1 MSELSGVVRLDLE
14 LSDEILSVIPT
25 DPFEQLN
32 LAKKITSMAIA
43 SKVSTLEAEVIE
55 LRQKLQEMEMCTH
68 ELESKAYR
76 YERDIREADSRFKIV
91 LHDNMNLTK
100 ERDSLTT
107 TVTNLNREMAK
118 LETFKRKLVQ
128 SLSNDDEIAPP
139 QTDSVDIK
147 TYDQSVPLSY
157 PDKSVD
163 MTHHPVEEAV
173 PIYTG
178 PRFSVSPWLTPQ
190 TNSTA
195 GSPKARTSG
204 WYPSTSSQQSS
215 AANSTPRGLPL
226 QAPRTP
232 RIDGKEFFRQQT
244 DSVDIKTYDQS
255 VPLSYPDK
263 SVDMTHHPVEEAV
276 PIYTGPRFSVSP
288 WLTPQ
293 TNSTAGSPKARTSG
307 WYPST
312 SSQQSSAA
320 NSTPRGLPLQ
330 APRTP
335 RIDGKEFFRQVRSRL
350 SYEQFKAFLATIK
363 ELNAQRQTREETL
376 RKADEIFGTENKD
389 LYLSMQGFL
398 NKNKS

>member
-1 MSELSGVVRLDLE
+1 MSGLSGVVRSDLE

-25 DPFEQLN
+25 DPFEQLK

-43 SKVSTLEAEVIE
+43 STVYTLEAEVVE

-76 YERDIREADSRFKIV
+76 YERDFREADSRLEIV

-100 ERDSLTT
+100 ERDSLVT

-118 LETFKRKLVQ
+118 FETFKRKLVQ

-147 TYDQSVPLSY
+147 TYDQSVPVSY
-157 PDKSVD
+157 PDKDQRTRFHHSYNESVD
-163 MTHHPVEEAV
+163 KTHHPVEEV

-178 PRFSVSPWLTPQ
+178 PKFSVSPWLTPQ
-190 TNSTA
+190 TNSTV

-204 WYPSTSSQQSS
+204 WYPSTSSQRSS
-215 AANSTPRGLPL
+215 AANSPPRGLPL
-226 QAPRTP
+226 QA
-232 RIDGKEFFRQQT
+232 
-244 DSVDIKTYDQS
+244 
-255 VPLSYPDK
+255 
-263 SVDMTHHPVEEAV
+263 
-276 PIYTGPRFSVSP
+276 
-288 WLTPQ
+288 
-293 TNSTAGSPKARTSG
+293 
-307 WYPST
+307 
-312 SSQQSSAA
+312 
-320 NSTPRGLPLQ
+320 
-330 APRTP
+330 P

-389 LYLSMQGFL
+389 LYMSLQRLL
-398 NKNKS
+398 NNNNKS

>member
-1 MSELSGVVRLDLE
+1 MSGLSGVVRLDLE

-43 SKVSTLEAEVIE
+43 SKVSHLEAEVIE
-55 LRQKLQEMEMCTH
+55 LRQKLQDLEMCTH

-100 ERDSLTT
+100 ERDSLVT
-107 TVTNLNREMAK
+107 TVTNLNLEMAK
-118 LETFKRKLVQ
+118 LETFKRQLIQ

-139 QTDSVDIK
+139 QTDSVDIR
-147 TYDQSVPLSY
+147 TYDQSDKDQRTRFHHSY
-157 PDKSVD
+157 SKSVD
-163 MTHHPVEEAV
+163 MTNHPVEEV

-204 WYPSTSSQQSS
+204 WYPSTSSQRSS
-215 AANSTPRGLPL
+215 AANSSPRGLPL
-226 QAPRTP
+226 QA
-232 RIDGKEFFRQQT
+232 
-244 DSVDIKTYDQS
+244 
-255 VPLSYPDK
+255 
-263 SVDMTHHPVEEAV
+263 
-276 PIYTGPRFSVSP
+276 
-288 WLTPQ
+288 
-293 TNSTAGSPKARTSG
+293 
-307 WYPST
+307 
-312 SSQQSSAA
+312 
-320 NSTPRGLPLQ
+320 
-330 APRTP
+330 P

-350 SYEQFKAFLATIK
+350 SYEKFKAFLATIK

-389 LYLSMQGFL
+389 LYISLQGLL